1 MINPVQG
8 SKKPKTMQT
17 QKGTDMKPGD
27 QLQATAQEVE
37 DDAKLE
43 AMVESTT
50 WKQATTRNGNQVLM
64 NVDSGDCRWQK
75 PDAEEDEAIKDRNSK
90 ILKASR
96 VLEAGKVEAAAKLA
110 QAIGVKIEELPD
122 MVKQIEKAERSRA
135 ERKTIMRAE
144 LLKKTSVAK

>member
-37 DDAKLE
+37 DDATLD

-50 WKQATTRNGNQVLM
+50 WKQATTRNGIQVVT

-90 ILKASR
+90 ILR
-96 VLEAGKVEAAAKLA
+96 HPEFWR
-110 QAIGVKIEELPD
+110 QVK
-122 MVKQIEKAERSRA
+122 
-135 ERKTIMRAE
+135 
-144 LLKKTSVAK
+144 